1 MRCSSSSKNPSPL
14 PMTTSNLLQTVLCLP
29 FDLARMNY
37 AAAVRAGLIERSM
50 LASARFG
57 RFLVAMEMAVLGPL
71 ARSR

>member
-1 MRCSSSSKNPSPL
+1 MLFISLLNYSGTAQ
-14 PMTTSNLLQTVLCLP
+14 MTHGNLLRTVLYLP

-57 RFLVAMEMAVLGPL
+57 RLLNTVEMMALGPF
-71 ARSR
+71 ARGR

>member
-1 MRCSSSSKNPSPL
+1 MLNPFFSNYPSTQMPTTASP
-14 PMTTSNLLQTVLCLP
+14 LQTVLCLP
-29 FDLARMNY
+29 FDVARLNY

-57 RFLVAMEMAVLGPL
+57 RLLNAMEAMTLGPF